1 MVIDENV
8 TTIADYAFAYCQNL
22 RSITIGTQVE
32 TIGDHA
38 FEAVNDALC
47 LVVQDGSP
55 AQLWASAHG
64 VRYASTS
71 FTYRLEGDKAYI
83 TGYTGAAGDGCSGSD

>member
-1 MVIDENV
+1 M
-8 TTIADYAFAYCQNL
+8 
-22 RSITIGTQVE
+22 
-32 TIGDHA
+32 
-38 FEAVNDALC
+38 NDALC

-64 VRYASTS
+64 VRYASESTS

-83 TGYTGAAGDGCSGSD
+83 TGYTGTLPETVVPAVIDGYPVYAVEKG